1 MARAWVLRSLVLGG
15 ALAFMPPLPARR
27 LLAVRGATADE
38 LASLTVPMLKQRL
51 RDAGL
56 PVSGRKAELVDRLAS
71 GAAAPPAAAAA
82 APAAAPP
89 AAAAAA
95 AAATIS
101 GPAVVILACKS

>member
-51 RDAGL
+51 RDVGL

-71 GAAAPPAAAAA
+71 GAAAPP
-82 APAAAPP
+82 PPPPPSPPLP

-95 AAATIS
+95 AS
-101 GPAVVILACKS
+101 PRRSPARRS